1 VFVKK
6 TIEGETPM
14 MKDTVANER
23 QVALFELGG
32 ETYGLDIGTVHEIIR
47 MQPITRVPKAPF
59 YVEGVINLR
68 GKVIPVVDMRKRFG
82 LEASDRNKNN
92 RIVVV
97 AIAGTTIGI
106 IVDAVTEV
114 LRIPNASVEP
124 ASSIV
129 TAGETDYLQ
138 GIAKLDERMVI
149 LLDLGRVLSKDG
161 MFTDISV
168 SKGKA
173 EKHMSELTLAG
184 GSIAA

>member
-1 VFVKK
+1 MWEKIK
-6 TIEGETPM
+6 EGETPM
-14 MKDTVANER
+14 GKDTVANER

-82 LEASDRNKNN
+82 LETSDRTKNN

-97 AIAGTTIGI
+97 AISGTTIGI

-114 LRIPNASVEP
+114 LRIPNASVEA

-138 GIAKLDERMVI
+138 GIAKLGDRMVI
-149 LLDLGRVLSKDG
+149 LLDLGKVLAKDG
-161 MFTDISV
+161 MFADISDATR
-168 SKGKA
+168 KA
-173 EKHMSELTLAG
+173 DKRMPELTLAS
-184 GSIAA
+184 GSITS